1 MRHGLKRP
9 RLVLTP
15 NGQSQFGSPCVGLF
29 DQLFLAVV
37 SGSLTRTTPCLR
49 LRIATPVS
57 HQVRLFLQ
65 RDDLDEGA
73 NCLMEECSRTDGSL
87 PHADVPHD
95 HAGTVTIDGIGPG
108 SGGPAMPNT
117 RVWAISPR
125 HTFSRRWRVRSSR
138 SG

>member
-1 MRHGLKRP
+1 MIRRSWMAAGSVEATLELWASSLRDVKGRSRP
-9 RLVLTP
+9 LFQQARMA
-15 NGQSQFGSPCVGLF
+15 QSAGLF
-29 DQLFLAVV
+29 LDALL
-37 SGSLTRTTPCLR
+37 GPERRKTGWM
-49 LRIATPVS
+49 
-57 HQVRLFLQ
+57 Q
-65 RDDLDEGA
+65 RDNQDDGA
-73 NCLMEECSRTDGSL
+73 YCLMEECSRTDGSL

-125 HTFSRRWRVRSSR
+125 QTFSRRWRVRSSR